1 MEPFYQAGFD
11 IQLSDNAKRSFAKGM
26 IIGSISLL
34 VYILV
39 VVVTTP
45 SLPPAVAIRIAFTVN
60 SAVMVG
66 MTIGIGVQVFI
77 SSYSRLMGCRL
88 DKKKG
93 FIGAGSG
100 GGTALSSFLSFFSLV
115 PLGCCGT
122 WLYILSFLPS
132 IVGGTLSATL
142 IQYSRPLSYIG
153 LAVVWGFAVLSAIK
167 LNKELTERKTIINDH
182 EDGSSQKKKKKKLDG
197 DGGVL

>member
-1 MEPFYQAGFD
+1 VEPFYQAGFD
-11 IQLSDNAKRSFAKGM
+11 IHLSDSAQKSLAKGT
-26 IIGSISLL
+26 IVASISLL

-45 SLPPAVAIRIAFTVN
+45 SLPSVVAIRIAFTVN
-60 SAVMVG
+60 SVVMVG
-66 MTIGIGVQVFI
+66 MAIGIAMQVFL

-88 DKKKG
+88 DKRKG
-93 FIGAGSG
+93 FLGGAGSG
-100 GGTALSSFLSFFSLV
+100 AGTAFSSFLSFFSLV

-132 IVGGTLSATL
+132 ILGGTLSATL

-153 LAVVWGFAVLSAIK
+153 LAIICGFAALSAIK
-167 LNKELTERKTIINDH
+167 LYMELEERKMINGH
-182 EDGSSQKKKKKKLDG
+182 KGGSSQKKRQLY
-197 DGGVL
+197 GGGGP

>member
-1 MEPFYQAGFD
+1 MEPFYQAGFN
-11 IQLSDNAKRSFAKGM
+11 IHLSDSAKRSLAKGT
-26 IIGSISLL
+26 IVGSISLL

-39 VVVTTP
+39 VVATTP
-45 SLPPAVAIRIAFTVN
+45 SLTPAVAIRIAFTIN
-60 SAVMVG
+60 SVVMVG
-66 MTIGIGVQVFI
+66 MAIGVGVQVFL

-88 DKKKG
+88 DKKKR

-153 LAVVWGFAVLSAIK
+153 LAILWGFAVVYAIK
-167 LNKELTERKTIINDH
+167 LYMELTERKMMNDH
-182 EDGSSQKKKKKKLDG
+182 RGRGDQKKGKVYG
-197 DGGVL
+197 DGVS